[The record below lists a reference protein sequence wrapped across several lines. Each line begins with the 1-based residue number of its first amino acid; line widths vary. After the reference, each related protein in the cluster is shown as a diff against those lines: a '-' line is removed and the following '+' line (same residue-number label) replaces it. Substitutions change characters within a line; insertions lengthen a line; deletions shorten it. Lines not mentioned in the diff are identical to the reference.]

1 MTPQSYPLAW
11 PAFRPRTPANKRQ
24 RGKFKKGGYA
34 VTLAAAADRVQEEV
48 ERLGGRNLVIS
59 TNIEPTLSG
68 RPRSGQAK
76 PADAGAAVYFQLSG
90 EPIALAC
97 DTFDDVAQ
105 NLAGL
110 AGHIEATRTI
120 ERYGVQ
126 KAIESL
132 RAFMALPAPAAAG
145 PHWRRVL
152 CLHNPDQT
160 RETITAAY
168 RRLSKKLHPDQGG
181 TAAQMT
187 ELNRA
192 RAEALESIGETAS
205 T

>member
-11 PAFRPRTPANKRQ
+11 PAFRPRTPTNKRQ

-132 RAFMALPAPAAAG
+132 RAFMALPAPAASR
-145 PHWRRVL
+145 PSWRVVL
-152 CLHNPDQT
+152 NLHGDVTPAIIAN
-160 RETITAAY
+160 AY
-168 RRLSKKLHPDQGG
+168 RKLARERHPDAGG
-181 TAAQMT
+181 SAAAII
-187 ELNRA
+187 ELGDA
-192 RAEALESIGETAS
+192 RRDALESIGETAS